1 MKKSLLFFAL
11 FVVST
16 TLFAQQPSAVR
27 GGGSNGSGSGSPASR
42 CFFAM
47 QSGGPILVCTTCTC
61 AELASAGVNYYGCVD
76 ALLASSSGASGG
88 AASSSSKI
96 EHSGDP
102 HEYITAITRYSD
114 TKVTITFDNG
124 DEIPLASDEA
134 QAAFDSGLEKGL
146 DKRRLLPTVNKIA
159 EGAISEERLRA
170 IAKATGQHIKKAVIK

>member
-1 MKKSLLFFAL
+1 MKTFRLVLVFTLISTALL
-11 FVVST
+11 
-16 TLFAQQPSAVR
+16 AQRQTAIK
-27 GGGSNGSGSGSPASR
+27 GGGSSSDNGSPASR

-76 ALLASSSGASGG
+76 ALLASSSGASSG
-88 AASSSSKI
+88 AASSSSKM